1 MTVLNAL
8 PEALSVYTLYT
19 ELMSVVVPVRIP
31 KELARKIQELLA
43 KGLFP
48 SRSEFIREA
57 LRRLIVSEG
66 TAFTQKLAAGDI
78 IASLASTIIAWNEK
92 TVTDV
97 ILFGSTVR
105 GEATSESDIDLLVLT
120 ENAEP
125 WRVRQHLYDLVYPI
139 IPALGIDVSLIVIDK
154 NEFTRMIKDEEPFA
168 TSIINEGKQLQGDF
182 LSEYSKSPHGKSH

>member
-1 MTVLNAL
+1 
-8 PEALSVYTLYT
+8 
-19 ELMSVVVPVRIP
+19 MSVVVPVRIP
-31 KELARKIQELLA
+31 KELAQKIQELLA

-66 TAFTQKLAAGDI
+66 TAFTQKFAAGHI

-139 IPALGIDVSLIVIDK
+139 IPALGIDISLIVIDK
-154 NEFTRMIKDEEPFA
+154 NEFTRMIKDREPFA

-182 LSEYSKSPHGKSH
+182 LNEYSKSTHGKSH